1 VYFETTS
8 RIFLFQVLVCTLL
21 VLKPQTY
28 YPKLH
33 SIPFGWRGTVVQS
46 L

>member
-21 VLKPQTY
+21 VLKHPT
-28 YPKLH
+28 
-33 SIPFGWRGTVVQS
+33 S
-46 L
+46 